1 MEALCRLSYSSG
13 GWMIATAGAPPRLW
27 HDAGV
32 HRRSALPVF
41 LVLLVA
47 ACSSGGDTPSEPS
60 SPSTQRVTFAGTSA
74 TLTVEIADSAAERGR
89 GLSGR
94 SSLPADTGM
103 VFVWDRP
110 VETTFW
116 MKDTLI
122 PLSIAFVAED
132 GRILAIH
139 EMEPCEADPCPTF
152 GAPAPFSAAIEA
164 PAGWFDANGI
174 GVGSVATVTPSLW

>member
-1 MEALCRLSYSSG
+1 MRRRFGFPVILSL
-13 GWMIATAGAPPRLW
+13 M
-27 HDAGV
+27 
-32 HRRSALPVF
+32 
-41 LVLLVA
+41 VA
-47 ACSSGGDTPSEPS
+47 ACSSGGDAPSGTPSGS
-60 SPSTQRVTFAGTSA
+60 AARVTFAGTSA
-74 TLTVEIADSAAERGR
+74 TLTVEIADTDAERHE

-103 VFVWDRP
+103 VFVWDQP

-139 EMEPCEADPCPTF
+139 EMDPCEADPCPTF
-152 GAPAPFSAAIEA
+152 GAPAPFSAAVEA

-174 GVGSVATVTPSLW
+174 AVGSVATTTPSLW